1 MLLKKNFFLLFCFWK
16 KKEKKVKHWNFCNIS
31 N

>member
-1 MLLKKNFFLLFCFWK
+1 MLLKKIFSAVLFLG